1 VKGEIGAALEFG
13 AAFFLRIAEP
23 APLDGQH
30 EESRIRDKTRSVP
43 AGKADQSPVFGMKP
57 R

>member
-13 AAFFLRIAEP
+13 AAFFFSSAEP

-43 AGKADQSPVFGMKP
+43 ADNGDQSPVFGMKP
-57 R
+57 K